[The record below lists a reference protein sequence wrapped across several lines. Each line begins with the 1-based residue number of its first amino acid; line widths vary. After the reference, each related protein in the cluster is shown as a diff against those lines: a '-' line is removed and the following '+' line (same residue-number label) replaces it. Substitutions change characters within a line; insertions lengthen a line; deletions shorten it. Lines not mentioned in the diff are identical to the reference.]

1 MNSIDIRGYH
11 IIIKRKSQN
20 KNSYLRLK
28 PDGTIELTCP
38 YHADLDDLMSF
49 IDKFLDRL
57 DKKVDREKI
66 SRLEY
71 KDQGNFYY
79 LDYRYQIN
87 VIISKKEYVK
97 FDEGYLNVYVKS
109 NTSENIKKV
118 IDRFMKKQAQRLFEE
133 RASHILN
140 YFSEIDFVPEI
151 KVAKMHSRFGV
162 CYYKK
167 NLIKLS
173 TMLLHYDVECI
184 DYVIVHELCH
194 FIQPNHSKKFYYL
207 VEKYLPS
214 YKNAEKKLK
223 NIK

>member
-11 IIIKRKSQN
+11 IIIKRKPQN

-28 PDGTIELTCP
+28 PDGTVELTCP
-38 YHADLDDLMSF
+38 YNTDLDDLMTF
-49 IDKFLDRL
+49 IERFLDRL
-57 DKKVDREKI
+57 DKKVDREKM

-109 NTSENIKKV
+109 NTSEQIKKV

-133 RASHILN
+133 RSSHILN